1 MSEQT
6 KIKLIDTSEVLK
18 SAPDNIKKMFANR
31 LNLNED
37 IDSQIASFES
47 DVNLASGKSKSESKG
62 SEDISDSDLDQVMRS
77 I

>member
-47 DVNLASGKSKSESKG
+47 DVNIASGKSESESK
-62 SEDISDSDLDQVMRS
+62 EPECISDIDLDQVMRN